1 MHLRNLCHGVKSKQR
16 LPFAIT
22 IILKINEYL
31 TIDSVVC
38 RKSFVCLF
46 FFYWPLFEPAN
57 RRLQQTRTFDH
68 IFIPFASQCGT
79 FFSIQSKTLMFDA
92 VSPSNS
98 PFWTVDFH
106 MTNSTIEI

>member
-1 MHLRNLCHGVKSKQR
+1 MHLTCHGVKSKQR

-38 RKSFVCLF
+38 RKFFGV

-57 RRLQQTRTFDH
+57 KRLQQTRAFDH
-68 IFIPFASQCGT
+68 IFIRFASQCLI

-106 MTNSTIEI
+106 TNKQYD

>member
-22 IILKINEYL
+22 IILKINENL

-38 RKSFVCLF
+38 RKSFGFFSTGRYSSPLIDDYNKLAHLVTYLF
-46 FFYWPLFEPAN
+46 VS
-57 RRLQQTRTFDH
+57 RLSVVH
-68 IFIPFASQCGT
+68 

-92 VSPSNS
+92 VSRSNS
-98 PFWTVDFH
+98 PF
-106 MTNSTIEI
+106 